1 LSILGLTSGI
11 VERMKFRELAA
22 RVALVSI
29 SLMFSIGVGEIFLAR
44 SPRLREIARPYRER
58 LADANVDGEPYLET
72 GDDSPYTTR
81 KSYRGRWSGDDRS
94 TITTNPQG
102 FRTTPALRTHV
113 VARADVLC
121 MGDSFTFGYLLDD
134 AETWPAVLGSLYAD
148 RGLTVVNAGYTG
160 GFSFDGAALHYR
172 RVLSHLGPGT
182 VIYAVFPDNDISDIG
197 NWSSP
202 AINDALTIRTTS
214 QLLNEQAWRW
224 PLLRESR
231 LFVGL
236 SYLWHRQLGQE
247 FEMAEALRWPHANLA
262 IKDLAAST
270 TAGAARLIFL
280 FLRPPNEDFVNFWG
294 TDKADAWKV
303 YREGNISILKAILT
317 QAGVEWYDDQDLLE
331 ELHAGLR
338 ARRMPPLPKE
348 LSDSVNQIAEKK
360 NWEWR
365 WVLGARDGIHYSALT
380 NLYVAAWIQ
389 GLIDSKS
396 PARRPDL
403 APPDR
408 SSLKR

>member
-1 LSILGLTSGI
+1 
-11 VERMKFRELAA
+11 MKLRELAS

-29 SLMFSIGVGEIFLAR
+29 SLMFSIAVGEVFLAR
-44 SPRLREIARPYRER
+44 SPRLREFARPYRER
-58 LADANVDGEPYLET
+58 LADANLTGEPYLET

-81 KSYRGRWSGDDRS
+81 KSYQGGWSSDVRS

-121 MGDSFTFGYLLDD
+121 LGDSFTFGYLLDD
-134 AETWPAVLGSLYAD
+134 TETWPAALGSLYAD
-148 RGLTVVNAGYTG
+148 RALTVVNAGYTG

-172 RVLSHLGPGT
+172 RVLSHLGAGT

-197 NWSSP
+197 NWSRPS
-202 AINDALTIRTTS
+202 IDDTLTIRTTS

-231 LFVGL
+231 LFVAL
-236 SYLWHRQLGQE
+236 SLLWHRQLGRE

-262 IKDLAAST
+262 IQDLAAST
-270 TAGAARLIFL
+270 RAGAARLIFI
-280 FLRPPNEDFVNFWG
+280 FLRAPNEDFVNFWG
-294 TDKADAWKV
+294 TDRADDWKV

-317 QAGVEWYDDQDLLE
+317 QRGVEWYDDQDLLE

-338 ARRMPPLPKE
+338 ARRMPSLPKE
-348 LSDSVNQIAEKK
+348 LSGSPNQVAEMK
-360 NWEWR
+360 NWEPR
-365 WVLGARDGIHYSALT
+365 RVLAARDGIHYSALT

-389 GLIDSKS
+389 GLIDM
-396 PARRPDL
+396 PAEARPRDE

-408 SSLKR
+408 SPSTR

>member
-1 LSILGLTSGI
+1 
-11 VERMKFRELAA
+11 MKLREWAV
-22 RVALVSI
+22 RGALVSI
-29 SLMFSIGVGEIFLAR
+29 SLVFSIAVGEIFLAA
-44 SPRLREIARPYRER
+44 SPRFRELARPYRER
-58 LADANVDGEPYLET
+58 LADSNVNGEPYLET
-72 GDDSPYTTR
+72 GENSPYTTR
-81 KSYRGRWSGDDRS
+81 KSYQGGWSADVRS

-134 AETWPAVLGSLYAD
+134 TETWPAALGSLYAD
-148 RGLTVVNAGYTG
+148 RALTVVNAGYTG

-172 RVLSHLGPGT
+172 RVLAHLGAST

-202 AINDALTIRTTS
+202 SMTDALTIRTTN
-214 QLLNEQAWRW
+214 QRLNETAWRW

-236 SYLWHRQLGQE
+236 SILSQRQVYGTE
-247 FEMAEALRWPHANLA
+247 FEMAEALRWPHADLA
-262 IKDLAAST
+262 IQDLAAST
-270 TAGAARLIFL
+270 TAGGARLIFL
-280 FLRPPNEDFVNFWG
+280 FLREPNEDFVNFWG
-294 TDKADAWKV
+294 TDDWKV
-303 YREGNISILKAILT
+303 YRDGNISILKAILT
-317 QAGVEWYDDQDLLE
+317 QRGVEWHDDKDLLE

-338 ARRMPPLPKE
+338 NRRMPALPKE
-348 LSDSVNQIAEKK
+348 LSRAVDRIAEKK
-360 NWEWR
+360 DWDWR
-365 WVLGARDGIHYSALT
+365 RVLAARDGIHYSALT

-389 GLIDSKS
+389 GLIDS
-396 PARRPDL
+396 PAQARRQDA
-403 APPDR
+403 APLDR

>member
-1 LSILGLTSGI
+1 
-11 VERMKFRELAA
+11 MKLRELAP
-22 RVALVSI
+22 RVALVST
-29 SLMFSIGVGEIFLAR
+29 SLIFSITVGEVFLAR

-58 LADANVDGEPYLET
+58 LADANLTGEPYLET

-81 KSYRGRWSGDDRS
+81 KNYQGGWSADVRS

-134 AETWPAVLGSLYAD
+134 TETWPAALGSLYAD
-148 RGLTVVNAGYTG
+148 RALTVVNAGYTG

-172 RVLSHLGPGT
+172 RVLSHLGAGT
-182 VIYAVFPDNDISDIG
+182 VIYGVFPDNDISDIG
-197 NWSSP
+197 NWSS
-202 AINDALTIRTTS
+202 ASITDGLTIRTNS

-224 PLLRESR
+224 PVLRESR

-236 SYLWHRQLGQE
+236 SFLWHRQLGRE

-262 IKDLAAST
+262 IQDLAAST

-280 FLRPPNEDFVNFWG
+280 FLRAPNEDFVNFWG
-294 TDKADAWKV
+294 PADEWKV
-303 YREGNISILKAILT
+303 YRDGNISILKAILT
-317 QAGVEWYDDQDLLE
+317 QQGVEWHDDQDLLE

-338 ARRMPPLPKE
+338 NHRMPPLPKG
-348 LSDSVNQIAEKK
+348 LSGSVNQMAEKK
-360 NWEWR
+360 NWDPR
-365 WVLGARDGIHYSALT
+365 WVLAGRDGIHYSALT
-380 NLYVAAWIQ
+380 NRYVAAWIQ
-389 GLIDSKS
+389 GLIDL
-396 PARRPDL
+396 PPEARRRDVTPI
-403 APPDR
+403 DR
-408 SSLKR
+408 SPLTR

>member
-1 LSILGLTSGI
+1 MAGANILK
-11 VERMKFRELAA
+11 RMKPRELAV

-29 SLMFSIGVGEIFLAR
+29 SLVFSIAVGEIFLAK
-44 SPRLREIARPYRER
+44 SPRYKELARPYRER
-58 LADANVDGEPYLET
+58 LADSNINGEPYLET
-72 GDDSPYTTR
+72 GEDSPYTTR
-81 KSYRGRWSGDDRS
+81 KSYQGRWSADVRS

-102 FRTTPALRTHV
+102 FRTTPVLRSHV

-134 AETWPAVLGSLYAD
+134 TETWPAALGSLYAD
-148 RGLTVVNAGYTG
+148 RALTVVNAGYTG

-172 RVLSHLGPGT
+172 RVLSHLGART
-182 VIYAVFPDNDISDIG
+182 VIYAVFPDNDVSDIG

-202 AINDALTIRTTS
+202 SITDALTIRTTNQRLS
-214 QLLNEQAWRW
+214 EQAWRW

-236 SYLWHRQLGQE
+236 SILLRRQVYGRE
-247 FEMAEALRWPHANLA
+247 FEMAEALRWPHADLA
-262 IKDLAAST
+262 IQDLAAST

-280 FLRPPNEDFVNFWG
+280 FLREPNEDFVNFWG
-294 TDKADAWKV
+294 TAQADEWKV
-303 YREGNISILKAILT
+303 YRDGTISILKAILT
-317 QAGVEWYDDQDLLE
+317 QRGVEWYDDQDLLE

-338 ARRMPPLPKE
+338 IRRMPSLPKE
-348 LSDSVNQIAEKK
+348 LSSSVNQMAEKK
-360 NWEWR
+360 KWEPR
-365 WVLGARDGIHYSALT
+365 NVLAGRDGIHYSALT

-389 GLIDSKS
+389 GLIDL
-396 PARRPDL
+396 PPQARRQDV
-403 APPDR
+403 APLDR

>member
-1 LSILGLTSGI
+1 MARASI
-11 VERMKFRELAA
+11 VKRMELRKVAP

-29 SLMFSIGVGEIFLAR
+29 SLMFSITVGEVFLAN
-44 SPRLREIARPYRER
+44 SPRLKELARPYRER
-58 LADANVDGEPYLET
+58 LADSNIDGEPYLET
-72 GDDSPYTTR
+72 GTDSPYTTR
-81 KSYRGRWSGDDRS
+81 KSYQGRWSADVRS

-134 AETWPAVLGSLYAD
+134 TETWPAALGSLYAD
-148 RGLTVVNAGYTG
+148 RALTVVNAGYTG

-172 RVLSHLGPGT
+172 RVLSHLGART
-182 VIYAVFPDNDISDIG
+182 VIYAVFPDNDISDLG

-202 AINDALTIRTTS
+202 SITDALTIRTTN

-236 SYLWHRQLGQE
+236 SILLRRQVYGRE
-247 FEMAEALRWPHANLA
+247 FERAEALRWPHADLA
-262 IKDLAAST
+262 IQDFAAST

-280 FLRPPNEDFVNFWG
+280 FLREPNEDFVNFWG
-294 TDKADAWKV
+294 TDDWKA
-303 YREGNISILKAILT
+303 YRDGNISILKAILT
-317 QAGVEWYDDQDLLE
+317 QRGVEWHDDQDLLE

-338 ARRMPPLPKE
+338 SRRMPPLPKE
-348 LSDSVNQIAEKK
+348 ISGAVNQTAEEK
-360 NWEWR
+360 NWEPR
-365 WVLGARDGIHYSALT
+365 RVLAARDGIHYSALT

-389 GLIDSKS
+389 GLIDVPA
-396 PARRPDL
+396 PARRQDV

-408 SSLKR
+408 SALKR

>member
-1 LSILGLTSGI
+1 
-11 VERMKFRELAA
+11 MKLRELAP

-29 SLMFSIGVGEIFLAR
+29 SLIFAIAVGEVFLAS
-44 SPRLREIARPYRER
+44 SPRFKEIARPYRER
-58 LADANVDGEPYLET
+58 LADFNIDGEPYLET
-72 GDDSPYTTR
+72 GANSPYTTR
-81 KSYRGRWSGDDRS
+81 KSYQGRWSADVRS

-134 AETWPAVLGSLYAD
+134 TETWPAALGSLYAD
-148 RGLTVVNAGYTG
+148 RALTVVNAGYTG

-172 RVLSHLGPGT
+172 RVLSHLGART

-202 AINDALTIRTTS
+202 SITDTLTIRTNNQRLS
-214 QLLNEQAWRW
+214 EQAWRW

-231 LFVGL
+231 LFVAL
-236 SYLWHRQLGQE
+236 NTLLNRQVYARE
-247 FEMAEALRWPHANLA
+247 FERAEALRWPHADLA
-262 IKDLAAST
+262 IQDLAAST

-280 FLRPPNEDFVNFWG
+280 FLREPNEDFVNFWG
-294 TDKADAWKV
+294 TDDWKV
-303 YREGNISILKAILT
+303 YRDGNISILKAILT
-317 QAGVEWYDDQDLLE
+317 QRGVEWHDNQDLLE

-338 ARRMPPLPKE
+338 NRGMPALPKE
-348 LSDSVNQIAEKK
+348 LSRSVNRMAEKRD
-360 NWEWR
+360 WDWR
-365 WVLGARDGIHYSALT
+365 KVLAGRDGIHYSALT

-389 GLIDSKS
+389 GLIDS
-396 PARRPDL
+396 PDQARPQDV
-403 APPDR
+403 APLDR

>member
-1 LSILGLTSGI
+1 MA
-11 VERMKFRELAA
+11 V
-22 RVALVSI
+22 RVGLVSV
-29 SLMFSIGVGEIFLAR
+29 SLVFSIAVGEIFLAR
-44 SPRLREIARPYRER
+44 SPRYKELARPYRER
-58 LADANVDGEPYLET
+58 LADSNISGEPYLET
-72 GDDSPYTTR
+72 GRDSPYTTR
-81 KSYRGRWSGDDRS
+81 KSYQGRWSADVRS

-134 AETWPAVLGSLYAD
+134 TETWPAALGSLYAD
-148 RGLTVVNAGYTG
+148 RALTVVNAGYTG

-172 RVLSHLGPGT
+172 RVLSHLGART
-182 VIYAVFPDNDISDIG
+182 VIYAVFPDNDISDLG
-197 NWSSP
+197 NWTSP
-202 AINDALTIRTTS
+202 FITDALTIRTTN

-236 SYLWHRQLGQE
+236 SYLWHRQLGRE

-262 IKDLAAST
+262 IRDLAAST

-280 FLRPPNEDFVNFWG
+280 FLRAPNEDFVNFWG
-294 TDKADAWKV
+294 TARADEWKM
-303 YREGNISILKAILT
+303 YRDGNISILKAILT
-317 QAGVEWYDDQDLLE
+317 QQGVEWYDDQELLE
-331 ELHAGLR
+331 ALHAGLR
-338 ARRMPPLPKE
+338 TRRMPPLPKE
-348 LSDSVNQIAEKK
+348 LSGSVNQIAEEK
-360 NWEWR
+360 NWEPR
-365 WVLGARDGIHYSALT
+365 KVLAARDGIHYSAVT

-389 GLIDSKS
+389 GLIDL
-396 PARRPDL
+396 PAQ
-403 APPDR
+403 APLQVVAPLDR

>member
-1 LSILGLTSGI
+1 MARASI
-11 VERMKFRELAA
+11 VKRMKLRKVAP

-29 SLMFSIGVGEIFLAR
+29 SLMFSITVGEVFLAN
-44 SPRLREIARPYRER
+44 SPRLKELARPYRER
-58 LADANVDGEPYLET
+58 LADSNIDGEPYLET
-72 GDDSPYTTR
+72 GTDSPYTTR
-81 KSYRGRWSGDDRS
+81 KSYQGRWSADVRS

-134 AETWPAVLGSLYAD
+134 TETWPAALGSLYAD
-148 RGLTVVNAGYTG
+148 RALTVVNAGYTG

-172 RVLSHLGPGT
+172 RVLSHLGART
-182 VIYAVFPDNDISDIG
+182 VIYAVFPDNDISDLG

-202 AINDALTIRTTS
+202 SITDALTIRTTN

-236 SYLWHRQLGQE
+236 SILLRRQVYGRE
-247 FEMAEALRWPHANLA
+247 FERAEALRWPHADLA
-262 IKDLAAST
+262 IQDFAAST

-280 FLRPPNEDFVNFWG
+280 FLREPNEDFVNFWG
-294 TDKADAWKV
+294 TDDWKA
-303 YREGNISILKAILT
+303 YRDGNISILKAILT
-317 QAGVEWYDDQDLLE
+317 QRGVEWHDDQDLLE

-338 ARRMPPLPKE
+338 SRRMPPLPKE
-348 LSDSVNQIAEKK
+348 ISGAVNQTAEEK
-360 NWEWR
+360 NWEPR
-365 WVLGARDGIHYSALT
+365 RVLAARDGIHYSALT

-389 GLIDSKS
+389 GLIDVPA
-396 PARRPDL
+396 PARRQDV

-408 SSLKR
+408 SALKR